1 MGQCSHPNSF
11 VSRCCIQS
19 PQRVFD
25 PCDLRMVTHI
35 KGLGEKGW
43 VTLRWSSPMVSP
55 PHPRSHRGG
64 TDRGPSRPEQAGNNH
79 LGWRRRAAGPG
90 CHLPRAGAPGMT
102 CRADRSPAVR
112 KTRHKVGQE
121 LRLGCT
127 PPLRHR
133 EGSPTCSR
141 CRTLLARRS
150 NTTRLWSSLPEMMC
164 LSSANT
170 ASTALECSLRLFTRA
185 KPAGM

>member
-79 LGWRRRAAGPG
+79 LCWRRRAAGPG

-121 LRLGCT
+121 LQTGLYSSSETQGRVTHLQ
-127 PPLRHR
+127 PLQDTI
-133 EGSPTCSR
+133 GSTIKYHK
-141 CRTLLARRS
+141 TVVL
-150 NTTRLWSSLPEMMC
+150 
-164 LSSANT
+164 T
-170 ASTALECSLRLFTRA
+170 A
-185 KPAGM
+185 